1 MSSGHDELVQH
12 LLYEVA
18 LSGSQGFGI
27 QELKTAAHNF
37 YHEQNGQSL
46 QQQPVQDEG
55 DLLFS
60 ETPPTSIVVVDD
72 ALIEIVWAALCKHDD
87 IDVASTKRETDDAS
101 DSNATP
107 SMPTA
112 AEDQH
117 ADERLF
123 ATEERMW
130 HAIAGHGIDTKR
142 IPYLE
147 FQCLSVIAA
156 HGRTGVLQP
165 DITRITGQQKQS
177 VPKRTQNLADKG
189 YVTKKSVL
197 ATGTK
202 TSLLTLKKFDEK
214 PSDVAIAP
222 QNIALTQKGP
232 QSAFSKDSTG
242 RLIIDYDKWFDASM
256 ALLQEQPN
264 QLLAI
269 QDLRLAFNI
278 HKKKYETRC
287 LMRCIR
293 RLARQ
298 GCLRKLSA
306 KATND
311 EGHLI
316 NTKEV
321 RCIQLTREPTAS
333 DKDIWKKVDKA
344 ERHRSSGLIDGEL
357 AMSSQLDG
365 GDDVGGDDAGGES
378 EIEMIENDQD
388 EEEDVENRGNLAH
401 RQLPQWKADMPLPNL
416 LYSIIEEAGADG
428 ISSVDLNTMIAGNFL
443 RRPLDEQMARLTD
456 IWQYSQ
462 PPHLRH
468 LAVVRDTST
477 KNKSTFYHYR
487 TLPNFEQAVENGWTV
502 WSAIQDSNTRTL
514 KGQGT
519 YTTAPSATSQETDQ
533 WGFPKPVP
541 SQFVGGDGRA
551 SLADAAKS
559 ARRLAS
565 GVSLPR
571 EDAPQATPG
580 RVPRPGRRVWM
591 HSAKSSQVDSGDSE
605 LRTNTNRTT
614 PRVLKQP
621 RIAPEKDTAEFKD
634 WVSKTAK
641 RIVRAQK
648 ADVGRSEEGEPPSKR
663 KRRDDTA
670 SVQPEGDDESF
681 LASVQSELLSRSRP
695 GIYINPPGS
704 RDLKAQWYFEVGRP
718 KNALIAVF
726 KSTRLHEFEFFK
738 NPEQAT
744 PSTKRSLSRAG
755 AIEQPAGPPSKRPRH
770 ESTSEKIPPTTNP
783 SDHILRGQSDA
794 NESSKDQDVADN
806 ASASP
811 LVSAPATPAQP
822 SPAPEPKFDRHYV
835 LARPNEEFHHV
846 GRGMY
851 RRGPPPSKQ
860 KKKNSAVRRKTSAA
874 SPERNSSPTN
884 VLKRP
889 SSSRQ
894 PIDASSNTGAPNAD
908 DSSRQGI
915 GAATSDGDANGVG
928 DNAEMNDAVNAPVEA
943 PAGSSTIL
951 ETPRPPIQNMVQP
964 TGPTITGNIA
974 RPSADVNLSTARQS
988 STLSPVASP
997 LAIVRPYETPVS
1009 TPTNR
1014 AIARLQKGPHKTQSP
1029 RSPLAVFR
1037 PYYGKAVQSD
1047 VESLQA
1053 APAHSPTRPVV
1064 PANEPS
1070 MTPTGDFVQ
1079 EHIEDNIESDGNEF
1093 SKTAAVSTSAPS
1105 TDKQANVTT
1114 LAPGQFKFGK
1124 RSNVKA
1130 GTRPRAGN
1138 VVHQRTNLIFDVL
1151 DQCNGVFPGNR
1162 EIWYPFATLWFK
1174 LYSQTPDR
1182 RTVDQSVKTLVDTGK
1197 LKKLTFTFQSDK
1209 GENVTRSVLTL
1220 PEIDSSSELVDRMK
1234 QAIITAHPIQHL
1246 PDDADISAELRARVA
1261 NHPQAQGKQQ
1271 SVGMPVSQQRHY
1283 REEFPS
1289 VENFVVQRTK
1299 QSIDMYN
1306 AAARAEGWKD
1316 ATERSLARSKAN
1328 SKLALARLK
1337 HRQMEMG
1344 KSRKRKAAS
1353 SESDNSDDDADRD
1366 VDGRLPNGD
1375 DEYVPRKKTQA
1386 KFLRRVKRKTLQ
1398 EPGSRI
1404 FRVEALPRS
1413 ILQNLPGRGVKKLH
1427 LALRDLVY
1435 HAPTGTFGSR
1445 DVWLPGVQENDYEE
1459 SAHSQG
1465 ESTPNS
1471 KAKLGDDTTYDRDYV
1486 RSHPEIQFYHK
1497 GRGRYKKGE
1506 RPAKPSQEAQAQSVT
1521 VSLDEIHSQSE
1532 DDASPG
1538 AERES
1543 PPSTSG
1549 TTNGLA
1555 STTAAGPASK
1565 VPEKPRE
1572 PTFNKAYV
1580 QAHPQEA
1587 FHHVGAGRYRRGTS
1601 NKVPRAAARK
1611 SSTLA
1616 DSPDFVVGASA
1627 TSAVFHS
1634 PSGTFVDTTPQVD
1647 QTTYQKPLRW
1657 LSPGASRSSAAPV
1670 YKSRRKDA
1678 VDGLPSAIKP
1688 KQWFKAGDL
1697 RDLVIALS
1705 MVKTLCGGLSQMRLN
1720 WEIVAHSLA
1729 FKYDAET
1736 LRLSWA
1742 QYSNAHIEEVDG
1754 LREKIRGFF
1763 LKAYER
1769 DELPVIN
1776 FSDLSNSDWPALFQ
1790 WWKKQAQIPRRKNRV
1805 TFAPAPERFQSTDLP
1820 PFVAALHDQ
1829 YAVQV
1834 PSGST
1839 MPENEGYFSGK
1850 VESARNTLAQTI
1862 LHGTSFAST
1871 HKNLGLPDNIALL
1884 KSWCRAVAATPDDVY
1899 NAELAAGKIGVFDN
1913 ASLQKAVDE
1922 LVNAQVL
1929 FAERKERQLP
1939 GRNFHFTKTFLKLFR
1954 RWPNDDKGF
1963 LREVAATREAVLS
1976 CLENDDSYE
1985 LDFHASDAETLVLTN
2000 LVAQGQLRVVSTIP
2014 ERNDDFDAPWP
2025 KLTVWGLGDADSLYN
2040 SHEFDVSRSR
2050 FPVSYEKTP
2059 AFASGHGLTAQ
2070 PVPMLPAPIDG
2081 ERGQRLP
2088 LWIDIH
2094 GNLVSRFWELTVHS
2108 VLHVIAYRTG
2118 VTSKGIEKAHE
2129 GKLWLWEIQMV
2140 MRWMEDVGIAMRFG
2154 PGKEKDGVWQGG
2166 WRASQWW
2173 YCAFASDIATWKS
2186 PLQQKGQ

>member
-18 LSGSQGFGI
+18 LSGSHGFGI

-46 QQQPVQDEG
+46 QQRPTQEEG

-72 ALIEIVWAALCKHDD
+72 ALIETVWAALCKHDD
-87 IDVASTKRETDDAS
+87 INVADAKSETDHAS

-107 SMPTA
+107 STTTLA
-112 AEDQH
+112 GAQH
-117 ADERLF
+117 VDERLF

-222 QNIALTQKGP
+222 QNVVSSQKGP

-316 NTKEV
+316 NAKEV

-365 GDDVGGDDAGGES
+365 GDDAGGEDAGGES

-388 EEEDVENRGNLAH
+388 EEEDVEDRGNLAQ
-401 RQLPQWKADMPLPNL
+401 RQLPQWRADMPLPNL
-416 LYSIIEEAGADG
+416 LYTIIEEAGADG
-428 ISSVDLNTMIAGNFL
+428 ISSVDLNTIIAGNFL

-533 WGFPKPVP
+533 WGFPKPVS
-541 SQFVGGDGRA
+541 SQFVGGDGRGT
-551 SLADAAKS
+551 LADAAKS
-559 ARRLAS
+559 ARRLAG

-571 EDAPQATPG
+571 EDASQATPA
-580 RVPRPGRRVWM
+580 RAPRPGRPVST
-591 HSAKSSQVDSGDSE
+591 HPAKPLQIDSGDSE

-614 PRVLKQP
+614 PRVLKRP
-621 RIAPEKDTAEFKD
+621 RIAPDKDNAEFKD
-634 WVSKTAK
+634 WASKTAK
-641 RIVRAQK
+641 RIVRAQNP
-648 ADVGRSEEGEPPSKR
+648 DVGRSEEGEPPSKR
-663 KRRDDTA
+663 KRRDDTG
-670 SVQPEGDDESF
+670 SVQPEGDDESP
-681 LASVQSELLSRSRP
+681 LAGLRSELLSRTRP

-726 KSTRLHEFEFFK
+726 KSSRLHEFEFFK
-738 NPEQAT
+738 NPDQVT
-744 PSTKRSLSRAG
+744 PSTKRSLSRAEANEG
-755 AIEQPAGPPSKRPRH
+755 PAGPPSKRPRR
-770 ESTSEKIPPTTNP
+770 ESTLDEANLTTNP
-783 SDHILRGQSDA
+783 SDHILSGQSNA
-794 NESSKDQDVADN
+794 KESSKDQDVGDN
-806 ASASP
+806 TSASP
-811 LVSAPATPAQP
+811 LVTVPATPAKP
-822 SPAPEPKFDRHYV
+822 PPATGPKFDRAYV

-846 GRGMY
+846 GHGMY
-851 RRGPPPSKQ
+851 RRGLPPPKH
-860 KKKNSAVRRKTSAA
+860 KKKDFAAQKGISAA
-874 SPERNSSPTN
+874 SPVHNMSPTD

-894 PIDASSNTGAPNAD
+894 PTDTPSNTRAPNAD
-908 DSSRQGI
+908 DDSREGV
-915 GAATSDGDANGVG
+915 GAAIFDGNANGVDDHAG
-928 DNAEMNDAVNAPVEA
+928 VNDLLNAPRETPVE
-943 PAGSSTIL
+943 SSTAL
-951 ETPRPPIQNMVQP
+951 ENPRPPTQDMVQP
-964 TGPTITGNIA
+964 TGPALTENVA
-974 RPSADVNLSTARQS
+974 LPPADGIVSTAKRS
-988 STLSPVASP
+988 FALNPVASP
-997 LAIVRPYETPVS
+997 LAIVRPYDTPVT

-1014 AIARLQKGPHKTQSP
+1014 ATARLQSNPHKPQSP

-1037 PYYGKAVQSD
+1037 PYYGKALQSG

-1053 APAHSPTRPVV
+1053 TLAHPPTNSSVQ
-1064 PANEPS
+1064 ANEPS
-1070 MTPTGDFVQ
+1070 MTPTGDSVQ
-1079 EHIEDNIESDGNEF
+1079 EHAEDNTESNGNES
-1093 SKTAAVSTSAPS
+1093 SKIASISMPAPP
-1105 TDKQANVTT
+1105 TDKQANVTS

-1124 RSNVKA
+1124 RQNVKA

-1182 RTVDQSVKTLVDTGK
+1182 RTVDQSVKTLIDTGK
-1197 LKKLTFTFQSDK
+1197 LKKLTFTFQSEK

-1283 REEFPS
+1283 KEEFPS

-1316 ATERSLARSKAN
+1316 ATERSLAKSKVN
-1328 SKLALARLK
+1328 SRLALARLK
-1337 HRQMEMG
+1337 RRQMEMG

-1353 SESDNSDDDADRD
+1353 SDSDGSDDDVDKE

-1386 KFLRRVKRKTLQ
+1386 KFFRRVKRKTLQ
-1398 EPGSRI
+1398 EPGSGI
-1404 FRVEALPRS
+1404 FRVQVLPRS

-1427 LALRDLVY
+1427 LALRGLVY

-1445 DVWLPGVQENDYEE
+1445 NVWLPGVQENDYEE
-1459 SAHSQG
+1459 SARSQG
-1465 ESTPNS
+1465 RSTPKS
-1471 KAKLGDDTTYDRDYV
+1471 KTRPSDDTMYDRDYV

-1497 GRGRYKKGE
+1497 GRGRYQKGE
-1506 RPAKPSQEAQAQSVT
+1506 RPAKAGQQAQAQSIT
-1521 VSLDEIHSQSE
+1521 VPTDDVHSSSE

-1543 PPSTSG
+1543 SPPIDDTASISAANTPAGPPSKT
-1549 TTNGLA
+1549 LA
-1555 STTAAGPASK
+1555 KS
-1565 VPEKPRE
+1565 RE
-1572 PTFNKAYV
+1572 PTFNKAHV
-1580 QAHPQEA
+1580 QAHPQED
-1587 FHHVGAGRYRRGTS
+1587 FYHVGAGRYRRGIS
-1601 NKVPRAAARK
+1601 GKRPSAAARR
-1611 SSTLA
+1611 STVPA
-1616 DSPDFVVGASA
+1616 ESPGFVASASA

-1634 PSGTFVDTTPQVD
+1634 PTGTFVDPTPRPGQA
-1647 QTTYQKPLRW
+1647 TYQKPSRW
-1657 LSPGASRSSAAPV
+1657 LSSTVSQSTAAPV
-1670 YKSRRKDA
+1670 YKSRRKNAD
-1678 VDGLPSAIKP
+1678 DDDYSARKA

-1736 LRLSWA
+1736 LRVSWA

-1754 LREKIRGFF
+1754 LREKVRGLF

-1769 DELPVIN
+1769 GELPAIN

-1790 WWKKQAQIPRRKNRV
+1790 WWKKQAQTARRKPQVN
-1805 TFAPAPERFQSTDLP
+1805 FAPPPERFQSTDLP
-1820 PFVAALHDQ
+1820 PSVAALHDQ

-1839 MPENEGYFSGK
+1839 MPDNEGYFSGK
-1850 VESARNTLAQTI
+1850 VESARNMLAQTI
-1862 LHGTSFAST
+1862 LHGTSSVNT
-1871 HKNLGLPDNIALL
+1871 NTYLGMPDNIALL

-1899 NAELAAGKIGVFDN
+1899 NAESAAGKLGIFDN
-1913 ASLQKAVDE
+1913 ASLQYAVDE
-1922 LVNAQVL
+1922 LVNAGVL

-1954 RWPNDDKGF
+1954 RWPSDDKGF

-2000 LVAQGQLRVVSTIP
+2000 LVAQGQLRVVSTLP

-2050 FPVSYEKTP
+2050 FAVSYEKTP
-2059 AFASGHGLTAQ
+2059 AFASGHGLTAK
-2070 PVPMLPAPIDG
+2070 PVPMLPAEIDG
-2081 ERGQRLP
+2081 EQGQRLP

-2118 VTSKGIEKAHE
+2118 VSSTGIEKAHE
-2129 GKLWLWEIQMV
+2129 GKLWLWEIHMV
-2140 MRWMEDVGIAMRFG
+2140 TKWMEDVGIAMRFG
-2154 PGKEKDGVWQGG
+2154 PGKERNGIWHGG

-2173 YCAFASDIATWKS
+2173 YCAFASDIATWKP
-2186 PLQQKGQ
+2186 PLNQEG

>member
-18 LSGSQGFGI
+18 LSGSHGFGV

-37 YHEQNGQSL
+37 YHVQNGQSL
-46 QQQPVQDEG
+46 QQRPSQDEG

-60 ETPPTSIVVVDD
+60 DAPPTSVAVVDD
-72 ALIEIVWAALCKHDD
+72 ALIETVWAALCRHDD
-87 IDVASTKRETDDAS
+87 IEVANTKSDSDHAS

-107 SMPTA
+107 STSTVA
-112 AEDQH
+112 GAQH

-202 TSLLTLKKFDEK
+202 TSLLTLKKFEEK
-214 PSDVAIAP
+214 SSDLAIAP
-222 QNIALTQKGP
+222 QGVVSKQKGP

-311 EGHLI
+311 EGHLL
-316 NTKEV
+316 NSKEV

-357 AMSSQLDG
+357 TMPSQLDG
-365 GDDVGGDDAGGES
+365 GDDVGGEDAGGES

-388 EEEDVENRGNLAH
+388 EEEGLEDRGNLAH
-401 RQLPQWKADMPLPNL
+401 RQLPQWRADMPLPNL

-456 IWQYSQ
+456 IWQFSQ

-487 TLPNFEQAVENGWTV
+487 TFPNFEQAVENGWTV

-533 WGFPKPVP
+533 WGFPKPVL

-551 SLADAAKS
+551 SLADAAKH
-559 ARRLAS
+559 ARRMAS

-571 EDAPQATPG
+571 EDGSQATPG
-580 RVPRPGRRVWM
+580 RVAKPGRRVSI
-591 HSAKSSQVDSGDSE
+591 HPAKPSQIESGDFE
-605 LRTNTNRTT
+605 LQTNTNRTT
-614 PRVLKQP
+614 PRVLKRP
-621 RIAPEKDTAEFKD
+621 RIAPEKDNAEFKD
-634 WVSKTAK
+634 WASKTAK
-641 RIVRAQK
+641 RIVRAQNP
-648 ADVGRSEEGEPPSKR
+648 DVGRSEEGEPPSKR

-670 SVQPEGDDESF
+670 SIQPEGDDES
-681 LASVQSELLSRSRP
+681 LLVGVRSELLSKSRP
-695 GIYINPPGS
+695 GVYINPPGS

-718 KNALIAVF
+718 KTALIAVF
-726 KSTRLHEFEFFK
+726 KSNRLHEFEFFK
-738 NPEQAT
+738 DPEQAT
-744 PSTKRSLSRAG
+744 PSAKRSLSRAG
-755 AIEQPAGPPSKRPRH
+755 AMEQPAGPPSKRPRH
-770 ESTSEKIPPTTNP
+770 ESIPEKTNVTPNP
-783 SDHILRGQSDA
+783 SDHILSGQSDA
-794 NESSKDQDVADN
+794 KQSSKDQDVGDN
-806 ASASP
+806 TSASP
-811 LVSAPATPAQP
+811 LVPAPATTATL
-822 SPAPEPKFDRHYV
+822 SPAPGPKFDRAYV
-835 LARPNEEFHHV
+835 FARPSEEFHHV

-851 RRGPPPSKQ
+851 RRGPPPTKQRKKDSTVQSKI
-860 KKKNSAVRRKTSAA
+860 SVE
-874 SPERNSSPTN
+874 SPA
-884 VLKRP
+884 RP
-889 SSSRQ
+889 LSSSSK
-894 PIDASSNTGAPNAD
+894 PPTDMSSNTGIPNAD
-908 DSSRQGI
+908 DDSRQEMGR
-915 GAATSDGDANGVG
+915 ATSNGDATGTPSTNERIG
-928 DNAEMNDAVNAPVEA
+928 DTTEVDDLTQAPGETPV
-943 PAGSSTIL
+943 GSSNAL
-951 ETPRPPIQNMVQP
+951 ETPRPPTEDIVQP
-964 TGPTITGNIA
+964 AGSALTESIA
-974 RPSADVNLSTARQS
+974 PPPADGNLSTAQRS
-988 STLSPVASP
+988 SARNPVASP
-997 LAIVRPYETPVS
+997 LAIVRPYGTPVT
-1009 TPTNR
+1009 TPTNS
-1014 AIARLQKGPHKTQSP
+1014 AIARLQSSPHKPQSP

-1053 APAHSPTRPVV
+1053 APAHPQTNSSIQTS
-1064 PANEPS
+1064 EPP
-1070 MTPTGDFVQ
+1070 MTPTGDSVQ
-1079 EHIEDNIESDGNEF
+1079 EQIEDNVDSNGNES
-1093 SKTAAVSTSAPS
+1093 SKGASVSMPAPS
-1105 TDKQANVTT
+1105 TDNQANTT
-1114 LAPGQFKFGK
+1114 SLAPGQFKFGK
-1124 RSNVKA
+1124 RQNVKA

-1220 PEIDSSSELVDRMK
+1220 PEIESSSELVDRMK

-1271 SVGMPVSQQRHY
+1271 SVGMPVFQQRHY

-1299 QSIDMYN
+1299 QSIDLYN

-1316 ATERSLARSKAN
+1316 ATERSLAKSKEN
-1328 SKLALARLK
+1328 SRLALARLK
-1337 HRQMEMG
+1337 RRQMEMG
-1344 KSRKRKAAS
+1344 KSRKRKAPS
-1353 SESDNSDDDADRD
+1353 SDSDGSDDDADRD

-1398 EPGSRI
+1398 EPGSRM
-1404 FRVEALPRS
+1404 FPVQVLPRS
-1413 ILQNLPGRGVKKLH
+1413 ILQNLSGRGVKKLH
-1427 LALRDLVY
+1427 LALRGLVY

-1445 DVWLPGVQENDYEE
+1445 DVWLPGVLEDDYEE
-1459 SAHSQG
+1459 NVRSQG
-1465 ESTPNS
+1465 QSTPKS

-1506 RPAKPSQEAQAQSVT
+1506 RPAKPSTEVQAQSIT
-1521 VSLDEIHSQSE
+1521 VSVDEIHSESE

-1549 TTNGLA
+1549 TTSGLA

-1587 FHHVGAGRYRRGTS
+1587 FYHVGAGRYRRGTS
-1601 NKVPRAAARK
+1601 NKVPRAAARR

-1634 PSGTFVDTTPQVD
+1634 PSGTFVDAVPQLG
-1647 QTTYQKPLRW
+1647 QTTYQKPVRW

-1670 YKSRRKDA
+1670 YKSRRRDA
-1678 VDGLPSAIKP
+1678 VDNHSSAIKA

-1742 QYSNAHIEEVDG
+1742 QYCNAHIEEVDG
-1754 LREKIRGFF
+1754 LREKVRGFF

-1769 DELPVIN
+1769 GELPTID

-1790 WWKKQAQIPRRKNRV
+1790 WWKKQAQTQRRKNRV

-1820 PFVAALHDQ
+1820 ASVAALHDQ

-1850 VESARNTLAQTI
+1850 VESARNMLAQTI
-1862 LHGTSFAST
+1862 LHGISSVDTST
-1871 HKNLGLPDNIALL
+1871 RLGMPDNIALL

-1899 NAELAAGKIGVFDN
+1899 NAELAAGKLGVFDN
-1913 ASLQKAVDE
+1913 ASLQKAMDE

-2000 LVAQGQLRVVSTIP
+2000 LVAQGQLRVVSTLP

-2025 KLTVWGLGDADSLYN
+2025 KLTAWGLGDADSLYN
-2040 SHEFDVSRSR
+2040 SHEFDISRSR

-2070 PVPMLPAPIDG
+2070 PVPMLPTAVDG
-2081 ERGQRLP
+2081 EQGQRLP

-2129 GKLWLWEIQMV
+2129 GKLWLWEIQM
-2140 MRWMEDVGIAMRFG
+2140 R
-2154 PGKEKDGVWQGG
+2154 
-2166 WRASQWW
+2166 
-2173 YCAFASDIATWKS
+2173 
-2186 PLQQKGQ
+2186 